1 MRNIMSNMR
10 YNIKSA
16 LSYLTELT
24 GSEIVVRTTSKTDA
38 GYLPLAISNGYGFYD
53 IDILNNRVTLA
64 IPNVE
69 DDSSPM
75 LLAKHQAKMIEVW
88 HRPVAFVLE
97 RVESYNLTRLTR
109 AKVDFIVPGKIIFM
123 PSMMMV
129 LRDVKNTAKALPDK
143 MPPVAQLLFLYH
155 LQVRRLDGMNTAAI
169 ADMTAMAYSTINQAL
184 KWLALSNFVE
194 LRGGK
199 QKQVQ
204 FKLAGRELWDKALP
218 MMTTPVERVDYTDMP
233 LADTKLAGET
243 AMGQYTLLAEPM
255 TPVVAISKQL
265 AREKTAILN
274 KEYGETKVEVWKYN
288 PALLAKGDC
297 VDRLSLYLSL
307 KDSDDERVQ
316 MECDTLL
323 NDMEW

>member
-1 MRNIMSNMR
+1 
-10 YNIKSA
+10 
-16 LSYLTELT
+16 
-24 GSEIVVRTTSKTDA
+24 
-38 GYLPLAISNGYGFYD
+38 
-53 IDILNNRVTLA
+53 
-64 IPNVE
+64 
-69 DDSSPM
+69 
-75 LLAKHQAKMIEVW
+75 
-88 HRPVAFVLE
+88 
-97 RVESYNLTRLTR
+97 
-109 AKVDFIVPGKIIFM
+109 
-123 PSMMMV
+123 
-129 LRDVKNTAKALPDK
+129 
-143 MPPVAQLLFLYH
+143 
-155 LQVRRLDGMNTAAI
+155 MNTAAI

-194 LRGGK
+194 LWGGK
-199 QKQVQ
+199 QKQVK
-204 FKLAGRELWDKALP
+204 FKMTGRELWDKALP

>member
-1 MRNIMSNMR
+1 MRNRMSKMK

-16 LSYLTELT
+16 IRYLTELT
-24 GSEIVVRTTSKTDA
+24 GSEIAVRTTSKTDA
-38 GYLPLAISNGYGFYD
+38 GNLPLAISNGYGFYD
-53 IDILNNRVTLA
+53 IDILNNRITLA
-64 IPNVE
+64 IPHVE
-69 DDSSPM
+69 DDRSPM
-75 LLAKHQAKMIEVW
+75 LLAKHQAKMTEVFC
-88 HRPVAFVLE
+88 RPVVFVLE

-129 LRDVKNTAKALPDK
+129 LRDVRNVAKALPDK
-143 MPPVAQLLFLYH
+143 MPPVAQLLLLYH
-155 LQVRRLDGMNTAAI
+155 LQVRKLDNMHTAAI
-169 ADMTAMAYSTINQAL
+169 ADMTAMAYPTINQAL
-184 KWLALSNFVE
+184 KWLAHTNFVE

-199 QKQVQ
+199 QKQVL

-218 MMTTPVERVDYTDMP
+218 MMTTPVERELYTDMT
-233 LADTKLAGET
+233 LGNTKLAGET
-243 AMGQYTLLAEPM
+243 ALGQYTMLAEPM
-255 TPVVAISKQL
+255 TPVVAVSKQL
-265 AREKTAILN
+265 AREKTTVLN
-274 KEYGETKVEVWKYN
+274 KENGDTKVEVWKYN

-307 KDSDDERVQ
+307 KDSEDERVQ